1 MKRNWTVWDELRR
14 MQEEMDRLFDLNV
27 QNVPLITSG
36 NNQLM
41 NYSAPLSDVIEKE
54 NEIVYIIDIP
64 GVEKKDIELEV
75 IGNKLEIKTEKKEEI
90 KREAEGYLRYERS
103 YNGFRRSFILPENA
117 DSSQIEATYK
127 NGVLEITVKKKLG
140 AKKEKQKITVD

>member
-103 YNGFRRSFILPENA
+103 YNGFRRSFILPEN
-117 DSSQIEATYK
+117 
-127 NGVLEITVKKKLG
+127 
-140 AKKEKQKITVD
+140 